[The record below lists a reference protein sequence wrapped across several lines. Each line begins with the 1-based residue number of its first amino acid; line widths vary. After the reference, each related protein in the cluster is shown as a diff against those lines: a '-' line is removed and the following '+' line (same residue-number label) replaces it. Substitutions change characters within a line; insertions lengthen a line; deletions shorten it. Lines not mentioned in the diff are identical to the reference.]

1 MVCGSTPKGFKINQ
15 RAIKQMTRELQ
26 KEFDKNPV
34 HLNVE
39 ADPPTT
45 GYRRVSAGYPIPGP
59 GPAPITNNYNVS
71 VSGDNAQVVAGNTGT
86 VNQQTTPSR
95 SPPATRTA
103 HE

>member
-1 MVCGSTPKGFKINQ
+1 MVCGSMPKGFKINQ

-39 ADPPTT
+39 AGPPTT

-71 VSGDNAQVVAGNTGT
+71 VSGDNAQVVAGNTET